1 MITFAF
7 VKMAMD
13 TLLYSNKDFYLGN
26 GSTINAKY
34 GKKALSFSK
43 VEDEETNSITIKSNA
58 EVYFDEAS
66 DKAAHTVD
74 SIVSCG
80 SESSATVPY
89 YLLPLQS
96 SVEIPVAYQI
106 KVNPYKE
113 NEEGVH
119 TRGIM
124 VKFSVPEV

>member
-13 TLLYSNKDFYLGN
+13 TLLYTNKVFYLGN
-26 GSTINAKY
+26 GSTINNEY
-34 GKKALSFSK
+34 GQKKLSFSRIDDGTSS
-43 VEDEETNSITIKSNA
+43 VTIKSDA

-66 DKAAHTVD
+66 DKAAHTVNG
-74 SIVSCG
+74 IVSCCY
-80 SESSATVPY
+80 ESKGPVPY

-96 SVEIPVAYQI
+96 SVEIPASYQI

-113 NEEGVH
+113 NDEGVH